1 MACMN
6 VCSMCVCIHYGSN
19 PTLALF
25 QSNLWFS
32 IKSTDFVLALALDAE
47 TPLCA
52 FIQSLEDE
60 LLHSGYFR
68 GDDCFQNRFRNGWL
82 RELHHKIVKTL
93 RK

>member
-6 VCSMCVCIHYGSN
+6 VCSMCVY
-19 PTLALF
+19 PLWDLALF

-32 IKSTDFVLALALDAE
+32 IKSTDIVLALALDAE

-60 LLHSGYFR
+60 LLHSGYFC
-68 GDDCFQNRFRNGWL
+68 GDDCF
-82 RELHHKIVKTL
+82 
-93 RK
+93 